1 MRIVKV
7 PDENGWLDLTAS
19 PVGDVLRGQG
29 VAA

>member
-7 PDENGWLDLTAS
+7 PDENGRLHLTAS
-19 PVGDVLRGQG
+19 PVGDVRRGRG